1 MFRNYFKIALRNI
14 LRQRIYSIIN
24 VIGLATGL
32 SIFILIM
39 LFINDQRQYDKF
51 NKNYNQIYR
60 LDYSDWSLLGT
71 AYEDDILREFP
82 QVQKGARIAFNN
94 PVIKY
99 SDKRIRVNDFLFAD
113 SSVFDIFS
121 FPFILGNPK
130 TALTD
135 PFTIVITDGLLLS
148 SR

>member
-32 SIFILIM
+32 PIFILIM

-71 AYEDDILREFP
+71 AYVDDILRDFP
-82 QVQKGARIAFNN
+82 QVQKEH
-94 PVIKY
+94 
-99 SDKRIRVNDFLFAD
+99 
-113 SSVFDIFS
+113 
-121 FPFILGNPK
+121 
-130 TALTD
+130 
-135 PFTIVITDGLLLS
+135 GLLSIIL
-148 SR
+148 